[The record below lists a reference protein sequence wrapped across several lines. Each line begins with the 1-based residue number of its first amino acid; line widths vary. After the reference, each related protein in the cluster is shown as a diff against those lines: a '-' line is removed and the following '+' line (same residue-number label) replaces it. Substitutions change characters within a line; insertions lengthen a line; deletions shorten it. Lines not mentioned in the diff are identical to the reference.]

1 MSDEQIIQV
10 EQEQAEQQIDV
21 DSVRM
26 ESDIGI
32 RSEIIDVTINKD
44 YDALTNKPSINGIEL
59 VGNKTSAQLGIVI
72 PTNVSSFTNDAG
84 YLTEHQDLSDYAT
97 EDYVDEAVSH
107 VTVDAYTKAQ
117 TDALLNEKAD
127 SDDLSA
133 VALSG
138 NYNDL
143 SNKPTIPPTVT
154 EQTVS
159 DWGFTK
165 NTGTYSKPTGGIPKS
180 DLASAVQTSLG
191 KADTA
196 LQSYTETDPTVPS
209 WAKQSSKPSYT
220 KSEVGLGNVDNVRQY
235 SASNPPPYPVTS
247 VNGATGN
254 VTVNVPTKTSDLTN
268 DSGFITGYTETDP
281 VFSASVAHGISSSDI
296 TNWNNK
302 SDFSGSYND
311 LTNKPTI
318 PTVPTNVSAFT
329 NDAGYLT
336 SETDPTVPSWAKQ
349 NTKPSYTASEVGALS
364 DSTKYAGAAVA
375 GGVADGTQGIPYGQV
390 DSTSTSTVYTATVPG
405 ITELKDGTIVLL
417 KNGVVTSAAN
427 FTININGLGAKGVY
441 SNMAAAT
448 RETTLFNINYTLLL
462 IYDEDRVSGGC
473 WINYRGYYSDANSI
487 GYQVRTNSGTLP
499 MTDIVYR
506 YRLLFTSADNAH
518 WVPANKSS
526 STNATSKR
534 DTCQTPINPFGPIV
548 YYGTTSSIAAGSSPG
563 AAYLWQ
569 QYALT
574 LGYSFNRTGAALVL
588 QYPKPIYLKCA
599 PQTDGSAIIDADTP
613 YVQALPSTEDGKIYI
628 QLGIAYSATSI
639 ELRTE
644 HPIYYYKNGAIR
656 PWLNLPT
663 YNGGVS

>member
-32 RSEIIDVTINKD
+32 RSEIIDVTINRD
-44 YDALTNKPSINGIEL
+44 YEALSNKPSINGIEL

-72 PTNVSSFTNDAG
+72 PTNVSAFTNDAG

-107 VTVDAYTKAQ
+107 VSIDAYTKSE
-117 TDALLNEKAD
+117 TNALLAEKAD
-127 SDDLSA
+127 SEDLSA

-159 DWGFTK
+159 GWGFTK
-165 NTGTYSKPTGGIPKS
+165 NTGNYNKPTGGIPKS

-191 KADTA
+191 KADSA
-196 LQSYTETDPTVPS
+196 LQSYTETDPVFNAS
-209 WAKQSSKPSYT
+209 AAK
-220 KSEVGLGNVDNVRQY
+220 
-235 SASNPPPYPVTS
+235 
-247 VNGATGN
+247 
-254 VTVNVPTKTSDLTN
+254 
-268 DSGFITGYTETDP
+268 
-281 VFSASVAHGISSSDI
+281 GISSADI

-390 DSTSTSTVYTATVPG
+390 DSTSTSTAFTATVPG

-427 FTININGLGAKGVY
+427 FTVNINGLGAKGVY

-487 GYQVRTNSGTLP
+487 GYQIRTNSGTLP

-506 YRLLFTSADNAH
+506 YRLLFTSADNTH

-526 STNATSKR
+526 STNATAKR

-548 YYGTTSSIAAGSSPG
+548 YYGTTASVAAGSSPS
-563 AAYLWQ
+563 AANLWQ
-569 QYALT
+569 QYGFA

-588 QYPKPIYLKCA
+588 QYPKPIYLKCE
-599 PQTDGSAIIDADTP
+599 PQSDGSAIIDAESP
-613 YVQALPSTEDGKIYI
+613 YVQALPSTADGNIYI
-628 QLGIAYSATSI
+628 YLGIAYSATNI

-644 HPIYYYKNGAIR
+644 HPIYYHDGTRIRLYTDAKQELPSVTSSDNGKF
-656 PWLNLPT
+656 LVVS
-663 YNGGVS
+663 NGVWTAQTLATWQGGNY

>member
-44 YDALTNKPSINGIEL
+44 YDALLNKPSINGIEL

-72 PTNVSSFTNDAG
+72 PTNVSAFNNDAG

-97 EDYVDEAVSH
+97 EEYVDEAVSH
-107 VTVDAYTKAQ
+107 VSIDAYTKSE
-117 TDALLNEKAD
+117 TNALLAEKAD
-127 SDDLSA
+127 SDDLAS

-165 NTGTYSKPTGGIPKS
+165 NTGNYNKPSGGIPKS
-180 DLASAVQTSLG
+180 DLASAVQASLG

-196 LQSYTETDPTVPS
+196 LQSYTETDPTVSS

-235 SASNPPPYPVTS
+235 SASNPPPYPVKS
-247 VNGATGN
+247 VNGATGD

-281 VFSASVAHGISSSDI
+281 VFNASAAKGISSSDI

-311 LTNKPTI
+311 LSDKPTI

-336 SETDPTVPSWAKQ
+336 QHQDISGKEDAFDVGDGLYMTSRVLSNEQSIEYIVGTQTAATNVWKGV
-349 NTKPSYTASEVGALS
+349 TKDASLRIGKVIAYYLPFAGTSTAATLNLTLADGSTTGAIALRRTAS
-364 DSTKYAGAAVA
+364 
-375 GGVADGTQGIPYGQV
+375 
-390 DSTSTSTVYTATVPG
+390 STVTTQF
-405 ITELKDGTIVLL
+405 
-417 KNGVVTSAAN
+417 AADN
-427 FTININGLGAKGVY
+427 VII
-441 SNMAAAT
+441 M
-448 RETTLFNINYTLLL
+448 
-462 IYDEDRVSGGC
+462 IYDGDYWKVAA
-473 WINYRGYYSDANSI
+473 YYDTNTNTI

-518 WVPANKSS
+518 FVPANKSS
-526 STNATSKR
+526 STNATAKR

-548 YYGTTSSIAAGSSPG
+548 YYGTTASVSAGSSPS
-563 AAYLWQ
+563 AANIWQ
-569 QYALT
+569 QYGGIT

-588 QYPKPIYLKCA
+588 EYPKPIYLKCA
-599 PQTDGSAIIDADTP
+599 PQSDGSAIIDAESP
-613 YVQALPSTEDGKIYI
+613 YVQALPNTADGKIYI
-628 QLGIAYSATSI
+628 YLGIAYSATAI
-639 ELRTE
+639 ELRLE
-644 HPIYYYKNGAIR
+644 HPIYYHDGTRIR
-656 PWLNLPT
+656 LYTDAVQYSSAN
-663 YNGGVS
+663 GVSF

>member
-44 YDALTNKPSINGIEL
+44 YEALTNKPSINGIEL

-72 PTNVSSFTNDAG
+72 PTNVSAFTNDAG

-107 VTVDAYTKAQ
+107 VSIDAYTKSE
-117 TDALLNEKAD
+117 TNALLAEKAD

-165 NTGTYSKPTGGIPKS
+165 NTGNYNKPSGGIPKS

-196 LQSYTETDPTVPS
+196 LQS
-209 WAKQSSKPSYT
+209 
-220 KSEVGLGNVDNVRQY
+220 
-235 SASNPPPYPVTS
+235 
-247 VNGATGN
+247 
-254 VTVNVPTKTSDLTN
+254 
-268 DSGFITGYTETDP
+268 YTETDP

-336 SETDPTVPSWAKQ
+336 QHQDISGKADAFTVGDGLDMTSQVLSNEQSIEYIVGTQTAATNVWKGV
-349 NTKPSYTASEVGALS
+349 TKDASLRIGKVIAYYLPFAGTSTAATLNLTLADGSTTGAIALRRTAS
-364 DSTKYAGAAVA
+364 
-375 GGVADGTQGIPYGQV
+375 
-390 DSTSTSTVYTATVPG
+390 STVTTQF
-405 ITELKDGTIVLL
+405 
-417 KNGVVTSAAN
+417 AADN
-427 FTININGLGAKGVY
+427 VII
-441 SNMAAAT
+441 M
-448 RETTLFNINYTLLL
+448 
-462 IYDEDRVSGGC
+462 IYDGDYWKVAA
-473 WINYRGYYSDANSI
+473 YYDTNTNTI

-526 STNATSKR
+526 STNATAKR

-548 YYGTTSSIAAGSSPG
+548 YYGTTSSVSAGSSPS
-563 AAYLWQ
+563 AANLWQ
-569 QYALT
+569 QYGFA

-588 QYPKPIYLKCA
+588 DFPKPIYLKCA
-599 PQTDGSAIIDADTP
+599 PQSDGSAIIDADTP

-628 QLGIAYSATSI
+628 YLGIAYNATSI
-639 ELRTE
+639 ELRLE
-644 HPIYYYKNGAIR
+644 HPVYYYKNGAIR
-656 PWLNLPT
+656 PFTASNYLPSVSAADNGKVLMVSSGAWTVASLPT